1 MYNKIK
7 KYIKIIPILMKSKL
21 FSNDDMFS
29 YFSEKSTIYDSPM
42 RENDLND
49 SLEIFS
55 NTEDR

>member
-1 MYNKIK
+1 
-7 KYIKIIPILMKSKL
+7 MKSKL